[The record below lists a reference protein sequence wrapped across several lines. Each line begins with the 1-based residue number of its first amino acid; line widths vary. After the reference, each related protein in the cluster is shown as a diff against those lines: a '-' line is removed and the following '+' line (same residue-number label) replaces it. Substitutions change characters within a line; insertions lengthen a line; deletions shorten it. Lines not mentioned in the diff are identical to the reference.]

1 MKGARNMVFNGGNN
15 MLFSL
20 GTKPTLT
27 GFMLLV
33 LASCGGGSGQ
43 KPTQEGTN
51 LTNPADQAGPAQAQ
65 SCEIGETMRDD
76 GSCVRACRVGSDNVE
91 YCLRN
96 NEMPSDIDPI
106 KKVAACKYGIFDRD
120 QCKKVI
126 FKADHDGV
134 ALFAG
139 ETLRARASSDEL
151 TLDRLSLGGYSGAGF
166 QVGYDYVT
174 EYPRAAL
181 VENAFG
187 NYAVYFSKHSRSDG
201 YRIVANSFA
210 SDPLSKA
217 EIDLYGIKFEMG
229 AMTKSN
235 FSSLCHTLSAL
246 NHLPDKDSFKLVEL
260 DSYNAVCGET
270 PPSLLLR
277 CEGTDCRITEVAVRL

>member
-1 MKGARNMVFNGGNN
+1 
-15 MLFSL
+15 MLF
-20 GTKPTLT
+20 GIGNKPTLT

-33 LASCGGGSGQ
+33 LVSCGGGSGQ
-43 KPTQEGTN
+43 KPTQDGTN
-51 LTNPADQAGPAQAQ
+51 LTNPTAQGGAAQAQ
-65 SCEIGETMRDD
+65 SCEIGETKRDD
-76 GSCVRACRVGSDNVE
+76 GSCVRACRVGLNKIE

-96 NEMPSDIDPI
+96 NEMPSDIDPT

-120 QCKKVI
+120 QCKKVV
-126 FKADHDGV
+126 FKADNNGV

-139 ETLRARASSDEL
+139 ETLRARARASSDEL

-166 QVGYDYVT
+166 QVVYDYIT
-174 EYPRAAL
+174 EYPRATL

-187 NYAVYFSKHSRSDG
+187 NYAVYFSKLSHADG

-229 AMTKSN
+229 AMTKSR
-235 FSSLCHTLSAL
+235 FFSLCHTLSAL
-246 NHLPDKDSFKLVEL
+246 NNQPDTFKLVEL
-260 DSYNAVCGET
+260 V
-270 PPSLLLR
+270 
-277 CEGTDCRITEVAVRL
+277 